1 MSLTATARSVPG
13 TLKQEIVV
21 DGKHLLVTD
30 EPEDVGGDGSA
41 PAPHELLP
49 AALAGCVS
57 TTLVMFA
64 RRKGWDMGDVTVDV
78 DYDHRSTPRRAEV
91 RISLTGEV
99 TAAQLELLEA
109 VAAAC
114 PVRRAI
120 ETGIEFDETIARE
133 GAAAL

>member
-1 MSLTATARSVPG
+1 
-13 TLKQEIVV
+13 
-21 DGKHLLVTD
+21 
-30 EPEDVGGDGSA
+30 
-41 PAPHELLP
+41 
-49 AALAGCVS
+49 
-57 TTLVMFA
+57 MFA